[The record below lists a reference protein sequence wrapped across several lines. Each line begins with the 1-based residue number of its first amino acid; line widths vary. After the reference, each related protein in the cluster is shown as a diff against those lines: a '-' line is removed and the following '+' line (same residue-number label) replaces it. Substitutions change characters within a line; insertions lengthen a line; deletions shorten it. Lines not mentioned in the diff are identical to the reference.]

1 MPVAARLKISF
12 IIALILLF
20 IGTTGT
26 EAQILND
33 PASLKIIKKGISDIY
48 NFRFPEARKELS
60 IVHQQYPEH
69 PVGYLLDG
77 FLTYWENY
85 PILTNSPAREVLE
98 KDLRTCIDL
107 CEKGNPAKNEE
118 AENLLADLCARGL
131 LLMFYSDNSL
141 SLDIFPLATGTYPY
155 IRKAFNFTSSYYD
168 FYYFTG
174 LFDYYR
180 EAFPE
185 AYPVYEPLA
194 MLFPRGDKAKGIRE
208 LQKAADSSIFLRAE
222 SLSVLSD
229 IFISFENNFQSATL
243 YSKTLYELYPGNCEY
258 KDEYIK
264 NLLLVKLYDEAEKL
278 INAED
283 STSTGLFFRAQMTIL
298 DGILTEKKYH
308 DLIRARKLYT
318 KGITELARFG
328 MYSNEF
334 SAYAYFG
341 LSRISDAEGDRH
353 YKRLYRRLANKMAD
367 FKKVN
372 FDG

>member
-1 MPVAARLKISF
+1 MADRLKIS
-12 IIALILLF
+12 IKLVLILLC
-20 IGTTGT
+20 TVNTGT

-33 PASLKIIKKGISDIY
+33 PSSLRIIKTGISDIY
-48 NFRFPEARKELS
+48 NFRFAEAKQELRL
-60 IVHQQYPEH
+60 VHQQYPEH
-69 PVGYLLDG
+69 PVGYLLEG

-85 PILTNSPAREVLE
+85 PILPSSPAREVLE
-98 KDLRTCIDL
+98 KDLRTCINL
-107 CEKGNPAKNEE
+107 CEKETPAKNEE
-118 AENLLADLCARGL
+118 AEYLLADLSARGL
-131 LLMFYSDNSL
+131 LLMFYSDNDL

-155 IRKAFNFTSSYYD
+155 IRKAFGFTSSYND

-194 MLFPRGDKAKGIRE
+194 MFFPRGDKAKGLRE
-208 LQKAADSSIFLRAE
+208 LRKAADSSIFLRAE

-229 IFISFENNFQSATL
+229 IYISFENNYNEATW
-243 YSKTLYELYPGNCEY
+243 YSKTLYELYPGNYEY

-264 NLLLVKLYDEAEKL
+264 NLLLVKQYDDAEKL

-283 STSTGLFFRAQMTIL
+283 STATGRFFRAQMTIL
-298 DGILTEKKYH
+298 AGILTEKKYH
-308 DLIRARKLYT
+308 NMQQARKLYT
-318 KGITELARFG
+318 KGISELAPFG
-328 MYSNEF
+328 LYSNEF

-341 LSRISDAEGDRH
+341 LSRISGAEGDRH
-353 YKRLYRRLANKMAD
+353 HKRLYRRLANKMAD